1 MSSGARLPVK
11 EGSWLIEGRNLDKV
25 LIARAVVTPSE
36 NGVPIR
42 IANTSAMPVSLYLGT
57 KVATA
62 ELITEASINAVSE
75 PLSEKVDYE
84 CLEVPLQTPLSADL
98 MKAQKEQ
105 FLAVLS
111 HYSDILAKGDNDLG
125 RTNVLKHQ
133 IETGVAK
140 PICQQARRV
149 LLPHR
154 EKVHEL
160 LQDMLQRNII
170 SPSKSPW
177 ASPIV
182 LVKKKDGTTHICV
195 DYRKINEVTWK
206 DAYTIPRVDNT
217 LDTLAGSTW
226 FTTLDLKS
234 GYWQVEVAA
243 EHRDKTTFCT
253 TEGLYEFNVM
263 PFGLCNA
270 PATFQRLMNSVLA
283 GLQWTSCLVYIDD
296 IIVVGNSFD
305 QDLSNL
311 QQIFERLKQAGL
323 KVHPS
328 KCQFLQ

>member
-1 MSSGARLPVK
+1 MRGSATVSITIANKTYHQKFIIADNITAEGILGMDFMEANKCVLDIAKRQLILEQLEPLALVPSNLSHSSTVSHVIMSRTVTIPGASEIEIMARLPVK

-25 LIARAVVTPSE
+25 LIARAVVTLSE

-42 IANTSAMPVSLYLGT
+42 IANTSAMPVSLYQGT

-62 ELITEASINAVSE
+62 KLITEASISAASE

-140 PICQQARRV
+140 TIHQQARRV
-149 LLPHR
+149 LLPHCK
-154 EKVHEL
+154 KVHEL

-177 ASPIV
+177 ASP
-182 LVKKKDGTTHICV
+182 
-195 DYRKINEVTWK
+195 
-206 DAYTIPRVDNT
+206 
-217 LDTLAGSTW
+217 
-226 FTTLDLKS
+226 
-234 GYWQVEVAA
+234 
-243 EHRDKTTFCT
+243 
-253 TEGLYEFNVM
+253 
-263 PFGLCNA
+263 
-270 PATFQRLMNSVLA
+270 
-283 GLQWTSCLVYIDD
+283 
-296 IIVVGNSFD
+296 
-305 QDLSNL
+305 
-311 QQIFERLKQAGL
+311 
-323 KVHPS
+323 
-328 KCQFLQ
+328 